1 MPFTQGPWSHIAEAG
16 ARATCLFT
24 RLVNKQVGAR
34 AEAGAGLF
42 KQLEHTT

>member
-16 ARATCLFT
+16 ARA
-24 RLVNKQVGAR
+24 
-34 AEAGAGLF
+34 EAGAGLF